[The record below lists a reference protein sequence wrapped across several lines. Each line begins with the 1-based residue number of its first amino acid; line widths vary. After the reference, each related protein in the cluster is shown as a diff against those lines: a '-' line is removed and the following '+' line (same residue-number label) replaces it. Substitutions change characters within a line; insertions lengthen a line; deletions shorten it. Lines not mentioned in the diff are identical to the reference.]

1 MISNAFKSAY
11 MNEQS
16 AINETGNNV
25 ANAVKGAGTLIA
37 GIAAFTGALGD
48 GTVATAAKHNL
59 AGKIGGIGGNIM
71 LASIDEKRAV
81 AQSQQIQNLAKLS
94 EEELDARFEPI
105 AKGAE
110 ANSLEEQVVDTVWN
124 KIQKERA
131 KNLEKNLVNK
141 LDLQQFA
148 SKQDQ
153 IKEITSEDL
162 SKSWEERGI
171 KDYWR
176 KIEDFIDNDYK
187 YEIPKINSSRDEN
200 SGYSGYSM
208 SKRATNA
215 YSEGKKPLSKFNK
228 YDMEQTNTLLKA
240 IGSDFTFKNVKQFK
254 KFIEEERYSEW
265 HHSSSYKNE
274 TNFYSIY
281 NALTDNA
288 TDLEELS
295 ELLNKYKED

>member
-105 AKGAE
+105 AKGVE
-110 ANSLEEQVVDTVWN
+110 PNSLEERVVDTVWN

-131 KNLEKNLVNK
+131 KNLENNILNK
-141 LDLQQFA
+141 LEGRMNND
-148 SKQDQ
+148 S
-153 IKEITSEDL
+153 
-162 SKSWEERGI
+162 
-171 KDYWR
+171 
-176 KIEDFIDNDYK
+176 DN
-187 YEIPKINSSRDEN
+187 R
-200 SGYSGYSM
+200 
-208 SKRATNA
+208 
-215 YSEGKKPLSKFNK
+215 
-228 YDMEQTNTLLKA
+228 
-240 IGSDFTFKNVKQFK
+240 
-254 KFIEEERYSEW
+254 
-265 HHSSSYKNE
+265 
-274 TNFYSIY
+274 
-281 NALTDNA
+281 
-288 TDLEELS
+288 
-295 ELLNKYKED
+295 